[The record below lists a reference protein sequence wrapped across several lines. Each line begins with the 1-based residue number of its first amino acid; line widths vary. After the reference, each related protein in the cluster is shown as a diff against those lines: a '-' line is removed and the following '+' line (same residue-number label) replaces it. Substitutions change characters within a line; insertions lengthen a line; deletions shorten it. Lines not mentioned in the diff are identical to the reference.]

1 MFEIVIFFLVLMFI
15 FGMAKPNAMKTENPF
30 TGPKFSWKLAFV
42 FALVITAIA
51 GGVLYVGVPYLNKNK
66 KIKGGGGKSEGE
78 TGRDDTTPGGK
89 ENKNTP
95 PDSSIVSDNTLQLKQ
110 FSL

>member
-30 TGPKFSWKLAFV
+30 TGPKFSWKMAFV

-51 GGVLYVGVPYLNKNK
+51 AGVLYVGVPYLNKNK
-66 KIKGGGGKSEGE
+66 KIKGGGKSEGE
-78 TGRDDTTPGGK
+78 TKEITPGGK
-89 ENKNTP
+89 ENNAP
-95 PDSSIVSDNTLQLKQ
+95 SVGSVGSDNTLQLKQ

>member
-42 FALVITAIA
+42 FALVITAVA

-66 KIKGGGGKSEGE
+66 KIKGGGKSEGG
-78 TGRDDTTPGGK
+78 TGESTPGGK

-95 PDSSIVSDNTLQLKQ
+95 PVSSIVSDNTLQLKQ